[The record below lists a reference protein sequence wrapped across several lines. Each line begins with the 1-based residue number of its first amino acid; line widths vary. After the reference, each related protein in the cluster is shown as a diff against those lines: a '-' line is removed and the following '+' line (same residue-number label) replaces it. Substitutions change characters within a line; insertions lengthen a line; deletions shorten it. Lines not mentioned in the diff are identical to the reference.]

1 MSSENDGAT
10 FNPYADPECLN
21 ALCTVSQTDGQY
33 RAIVQYE
40 IIVYDGLNTVL
51 CLKCDN
57 FVVMGNSVLV
67 NVSCVVQPPFDGED
81 EEELFLSISDSSIS
95 YPKSMSKEA
104 VSICKAVSN
113 QSQLLAYDRHS
124 EQNERTR
131 ITKLLC
137 DLQKLSQKFLR
148 TNFCEMRR
156 SVQLQM
162 ANM

>member
-67 NVSCVVQPPFDGED
+67 NVSCVV
-81 EEELFLSISDSSIS
+81 
-95 YPKSMSKEA
+95 
-104 VSICKAVSN
+104 
-113 QSQLLAYDRHS
+113 
-124 EQNERTR
+124 
-131 ITKLLC
+131 
-137 DLQKLSQKFLR
+137 
-148 TNFCEMRR
+148 
-156 SVQLQM
+156 
-162 ANM
+162 